1 MIKND
6 VHLGDCL
13 DLMQNIS
20 SSSIDMIICDNPYQQ
35 TTQNK
40 WDKIIPIEPLW
51 KQYKRIIKDHGVI
64 CLTGQGLFSAK
75 MIIAAQDIYRYSL
88 IWKKNKPRGFLNANK
103 QPLRIHE
110 DILVF
115 YKKQP
120 IYNPQKTTGH
130 SPVHSYI
137 KHTTDGSNY
146 GKTKLGVKGGG
157 STERYPT
164 SIVEI
169 DVVNNEDTDKFHST
183 QKPVELG
190 KWLINTYTNVGD
202 SVLDNACGSG
212 SFLVAAKELG
222 RNYIGMDIS
231 EEFVNFAK
239 KRLEL

>member
-1 MIKND
+1 MINT
-6 VHLGDCL
+6 VQLGNCL
-13 DLMQNIS
+13 DLMKNIIDK
-20 SSSIDMIICDNPYQQ
+20 SIDAIIADLPYQQ
-35 TTQNK
+35 TSQNK
-40 WDKIIPIEPLW
+40 WDKLISIEPLW
-51 KQYKRIIKDHGVI
+51 KEYRRIIKEHGVV

-103 QPLRIHE
+103 QPLRVHE

-115 YKKQP
+115 YKKQSTF
-120 IYNPQKTTGH
+120 NPQKTTGH
-130 SPVHSYI
+130 SPVHSYT

-164 SIVEI
+164 SIIEI
-169 DVVNNEDTDKFHST
+169 DVVNNEDADKIHST

-190 KWLINTYTNVGD
+190 KWLISTYTNVGD
-202 SVLDNACGSG
+202 LILDNACGSG

-222 RNYIGMDIS
+222 RNFIGMDIN
-231 EEFVNFAK
+231 EEFINFAK
-239 KRLEL
+239 KRLGL